1 MEIYKTIRAM
11 RLNSFSQR
19 QIAETLHISSNTMK
33 KYWDGDQVPWERKA
47 YPRREMP
54 VCTEEV
60 CDFIYAGVVSRV
72 MRKFALVSGRNLLQ
86 GAA

>member
-60 CDFIYAGVVSRV
+60 CDFIYAGSSHLLRCREL
-72 MRKFALVSGRNLLQ
+72 RKNRFL
-86 GAA
+86 